1 MIDSL
6 TKVKSFRA
14 FLENISTCKHPKLFL
29 VDIKG
34 FKTINLEHSD
44 EGGNFVLCAFAE
56 ALLTFSKQH
65 DAELFRLEN
74 DQFILLLNTPFEL
87 TKMEKVIFE
96 LCDVIKAQSYTFGD
110 KTIILEVHI
119 GISFDHTKPLEK
131 AQKALL
137 VAKAEDQLFVTYSEF
152 ANTLM
157 GESEEKI
164 EKMLLEA
171 IQNEEIALHFQAIVD
186 RQNTIIYYESL
197 IRLECHHGLQSP
209 KLFLKIAR
217 ERNFYDLLLE
227 TISKKI
233 ISLAKTQ
240 DKPVA
245 LNLSSFDLL
254 DGQRVAYLK
263 TRFENCNI
271 IFEIQCDEP
280 THVKEII
287 TIAQELRKAG
297 ILIALDNV
305 QDTDILKSFQKNS
318 IDFVKI
324 HGDIIRNLS
333 IDEQQMLTCKA
344 ILEMSAQSGAKSI
357 ATHLNASS
365 ALKSVQNLPFDFF
378 QGYIFEQPHTM

>member
-1 MIDSL
+1 MIDTL

-34 FKTINLEHSD
+34 FKNINLEHSD
-44 EGGNFVLCAFAE
+44 EGGNFVLCSFAE

-65 DAELFRLEN
+65 EAELFRLEN
-74 DQFILLLNTPFEL
+74 DQFVLLLDTPFEL
-87 TKMEKVIFE
+87 AKMEKVIFA
-96 LCDVIKAQSYTFGD
+96 LCDVIKMQSYTFGD
-110 KTIILEVHI
+110 KTIVLEVHI

-164 EKMLLEA
+164 EKMLLES
-171 IQNEEIALHFQAIVD
+171 IQNEQIVLHFQAIVD
-186 RQNTIIYYESL
+186 RHSTVIYYESL
-197 IRLECHHGLQSP
+197 IRLEYHHGLQSP

-227 TISKKI
+227 TVSKKI

-240 DKPVA
+240 DKPIA
-245 LNLSSFDLL
+245 LNLSSYDLL
-254 DGQRVAYLK
+254 DDQRVEYLK
-263 TRFENCNI
+263 ARFANSNV
-271 IFEIQCDEP
+271 IFEIQCDEL
-280 THVKEII
+280 THVEKIVNI
-287 TIAQELRKAG
+287 TQELRKVS

-305 QDTDILKSFQKNS
+305 QNTDILESFEKNS
-318 IDFVKI
+318 VDFVKI

-333 IDEQQMLTCKA
+333 IDEHQMLTCKA
-344 ILEMSAQSGAKSI
+344 ILEMSAKGGAKSI
-357 ATHLNASS
+357 ATHLNANS

>member
-1 MIDSL
+1 MIDAL

-14 FLENISTCKHPKLFL
+14 FLDTLLTCKHPKLFL

-56 ALLTFSKQH
+56 ALLTFSKQYE
-65 DAELFRLEN
+65 AELFRLEN
-74 DQFILLLNTPFEL
+74 DQFVLLLDTPFEL

-96 LCDVIKAQSYTFGD
+96 LCDMIKAQTYTFGD
-110 KTIILEVHI
+110 KTIVLEVHI

-137 VAKAEDQLFVTYSEF
+137 VAKTEDQLFVTYSEF

-171 IQNEEIALHFQAIVD
+171 IQNEQIVLHFQAIVD

-197 IRLECHHGLQSP
+197 IRLEYQHGLQSP

-233 ISLAKTQ
+233 ISLAKAQ
-240 DKPVA
+240 NKPIA

-254 DGQRVAYLK
+254 DTNRVNFLK
-263 TRFENCNI
+263 TRFANSNI

-280 THVKEII
+280 THREKIVN
-287 TIAQELRKAG
+287 IAQELHNVG

-305 QDTDILKSFQKNS
+305 QNTDILENFEKNS
-318 IDFVKI
+318 VDFVKI
-324 HGDIIRNLS
+324 DGNIIRNLS
-333 IDEQQMLTCKA
+333 IDEHQMLTCKA
-344 ILEMSAQSGAKSI
+344 ILEMSAKCGAKSI
-357 ATHLNASS
+357 ATHLNAQS

-378 QGYIFEQPHTM
+378 QGYIFEQPHPM

>member
-1 MIDSL
+1 MIDAL
-6 TKVKSFRA
+6 TNLKSSRA
-14 FLENISTCKHPKLFL
+14 FAENILTCKHPKLFL
-29 VDIKG
+29 IDIKR
-34 FKTINLEHSD
+34 FKNINLEHSD

-56 ALLTFSKQH
+56 ALLIFSKQH
-65 DAELFRLEN
+65 EAELFRLEN
-74 DQFILLLNTPFEL
+74 DQFVLLLDTPFEL
-87 TKMEKVIFE
+87 AKMEKVIFS
-96 LCDVIKAQSYTFGD
+96 LCDMLKAQTYTFGD
-110 KTIILEVHI
+110 KTIALEVHI

-131 AQKALL
+131 AQKALI
-137 VAKAEDQLFVTYSEF
+137 VAKTENQLFVTYSEF

-171 IQNEEIALHFQAIVD
+171 IQNEQIVLHFQAIVD
-186 RQNTIIYYESL
+186 RQNTVIYYESL
-197 IRLECHHGLQSP
+197 IRLECHQGLQSP
-209 KLFLKIAR
+209 KLLLKIAR

-240 DKPVA
+240 NKPIA

-254 DGQRVAYLK
+254 DTKRVDYLK
-263 TRFENCNI
+263 TRFANSNI

-280 THVKEII
+280 AHAEKIVN
-287 TIAQELRKAG
+287 IAREFHNMG

-305 QDTDILKSFQKNS
+305 QNTDALEYFEKNG

-324 HGDIIRNLS
+324 HGDIVRNLS
-333 IDEQQMLTCKA
+333 IDVHQMFTCKA
-344 ILEMSAQSGAKSI
+344 ILEMSEKCGAKSI
-357 ATHLNASS
+357 ATHLNAKSS
-365 ALKSVQNLPFDFF
+365 LKSVQNLPFDFF